1 MWFESELRRKRWYVL
16 GTYKSEN
23 QFMSKKKKNK
33 KQKIVKDSYGLL
45 CKIVVRNGVV
55 KVVGLN

>member
-1 MWFESELRRKRWYVL
+1 MWFESELWRKRWYVL

-23 QFMSKKKKNK
+23 QFMSKQKKKNK
-33 KQKIVKDSYGLL
+33 KIVKDSYGLL
-45 CKIVVRNGVV
+45 CKIVVRNDAV

>member
-1 MWFESELRRKRWYVL
+1 
-16 GTYKSEN
+16 
-23 QFMSKKKKNK
+23 MSKKKTK

-45 CKIVVRNGVV
+45 CKIVVRNDAV

>member
-1 MWFESELRRKRWYVL
+1 MWFESELWRKRWYVL

-23 QFMSKKKKNK
+23 QFMYKKKKK
-33 KQKIVKDSYGLL
+33 KTKIVKDSYGLL

>member
-1 MWFESELRRKRWYVL
+1 MYQEHIKVKINLCP
-16 GTYKSEN
+16 
-23 QFMSKKKKNK
+23 KKKTK

-45 CKIVVRNGVV
+45 CKIVVRNDAV

>member
-1 MWFESELRRKRWYVL
+1 MWFESELWRKRWYVL

-23 QFMSKKKKNK
+23 QFMSKKKTK

-45 CKIVVRNGVV
+45 CKIVVRNDAV

>member
-1 MWFESELRRKRWYVL
+1 MWFESELWRKRWYVL

-23 QFMSKKKKNK
+23 QFMSKKKKKNK
-33 KQKIVKDSYGLL
+33 KIVKDSYGLL
-45 CKIVVRNGVV
+45 CKIVVRNDAV

>member
-1 MWFESELRRKRWYVL
+1 MWLESEPWRKRWYVL

-23 QFMSKKKKNK
+23 QFMSKKKKKNK
-33 KQKIVKDSYGLL
+33 KIVKDSYGLL
-45 CKIVVRNGVV
+45 CKIVVRNDAV

>member
-1 MWFESELRRKRWYVL
+1 MWFESELWRKRCYVL

-23 QFMSKKKKNK
+23 QFMSKKKK
-33 KQKIVKDSYGLL
+33 KIVKDSYGLL
-45 CKIVVRNGVV
+45 CKIVVRNDAV